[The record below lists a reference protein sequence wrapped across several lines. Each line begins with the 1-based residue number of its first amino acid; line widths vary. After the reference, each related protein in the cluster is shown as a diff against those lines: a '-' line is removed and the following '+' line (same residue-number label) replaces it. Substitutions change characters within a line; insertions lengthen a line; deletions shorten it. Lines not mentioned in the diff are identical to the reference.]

1 MSFVIQFRPKVI
13 FMVKKQPICND
24 NLIAHIN
31 LDRYFGEFVRPV
43 HMDPYNL

>member
-1 MSFVIQFRPKVI
+1 
-13 FMVKKQPICND
+13 MVKKQPICND
-24 NLIAHIN
+24 DLIAHTS